1 MGGHAWVSAI
11 FRHGC
16 IGVDVFFVL
25 SGFVIASTT
34 AKGAYSHEYVLK
46 FIMARMSRIYVPYWI
61 ALPIA
66 LVVTAVGGGL
76 QNISVIESV
85 FLTTTDQRLLANPPT
100 WFLVHLIFYYLIY
113 AFSLLFSE
121 STRERMYIVLVVS
134 GALSAFFNPVGVFIA
149 QPQILEFFAGVLVYR
164 RLDRLSVHPFGLT
177 VMIIAT
183 IGLFY
188 AGVSTNAEVKPTR
201 VLLYGGASLFLV
213 ASFWLF
219 ESRGRLKFPRWIA
232 TVSESAYM
240 LFLIHV
246 PMISVFYIS
255 GFRDYLSG
263 LPAINRDAGFLAWLL
278 LIVIMSIYIHRMAE
292 VPFGKFVSRR
302 LSVLGVQKVGPSA
315 Q

>member
-1 MGGHAWVSAI
+1 MKRLLGLDLLRCIAAIGIVLYHSLSQYEAMGGHAWVSAI

-149 QPQILEFFAGVLVYR
+149 QPQILEFFAGVLGLQKARPTLCSSVRADGDDYR
-164 RLDRLSVHPFGLT
+164 DNRL
-177 VMIIAT
+177 
-183 IGLFY
+183 
-188 AGVSTNAEVKPTR
+188 
-201 VLLYGGASLFLV
+201 VL
-213 ASFWLF
+213 
-219 ESRGRLKFPRWIA
+219 
-232 TVSESAYM
+232 
-240 LFLIHV
+240 
-246 PMISVFYIS
+246 
-255 GFRDYLSG
+255 
-263 LPAINRDAGFLAWLL
+263 
-278 LIVIMSIYIHRMAE
+278 
-292 VPFGKFVSRR
+292 RR
-302 LSVLGVQKVGPSA
+302 RFD
-315 Q
+315 